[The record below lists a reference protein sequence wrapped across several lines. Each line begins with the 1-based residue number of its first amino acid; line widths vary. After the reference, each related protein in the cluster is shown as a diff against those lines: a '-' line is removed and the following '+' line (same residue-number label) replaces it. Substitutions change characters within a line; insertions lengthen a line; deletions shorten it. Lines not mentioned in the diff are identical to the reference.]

1 VQNPLRFSAAV
12 FSVFHTSFSEKLR
25 LKILVFS
32 AFRFLALYIYIKP
45 IYMKATKDLVKRTDD
60 SLIYVIRGQ
69 KVMLDE
75 DLARIYGV
83 ETRRLNEQVKRNLD
97 RFPKDFMFQVT
108 EKEYEILMSQFA
120 TSSEEEHLKSQP
132 KPSKKDSKALRS
144 SAEETNLKSKF
155 VTSGW
160 GGRRKL
166 PYVFTEHGTVML
178 ASVLNSPKAVHASIQ
193 VVKAFVRLR
202 ELITNNKTLSKR
214 LDELEENYD
223 KQFAVVFDAIRRL
236 MTPPPKEG
244 DRKRIG
250 YRRKSEE

>member
-1 VQNPLRFSAAV
+1 MN
-12 FSVFHTSFSEKLR
+12 
-25 LKILVFS
+25 
-32 AFRFLALYIYIKP
+32 
-45 IYMKATKDLVKRTDD
+45 ATKKLVKSTDD
-60 SLIYVIRGQ
+60 SLIYIIRGQ

-83 ETRRLNEQVKRNLD
+83 ATRALNQAVKRNQE
-97 RFPKDFMFQVT
+97 RFPQEFMFQLN
-108 EKEYEILMSQFA
+108 EKEYEN
-120 TSSEEEHLKSQP
+120 LKSQFVT
-132 KPSKKDSKALRS
+132 S
-144 SAEETNLKSKF
+144 SAEASEKSAASKTEEKGLKLQNAIS
-155 VTSGW
+155 SW

-202 ELITNNKTLSKR
+202 ELISNNKTLAKR

-223 KQFAVVFDAIRRL
+223 QQFAVVFDAIRRL
-236 MTPPPKEG
+236 MTPPAKEP
-244 DRKRIG
+244 DRKRVG